1 MKIGIPNGLFT
12 DTSNLM
18 YKTFFESLGI
28 SVVFS
33 GNTTNEIK
41 EEGIR
46 LSVDEGCLASKIYIG
61 HVASLVERSK
71 DEKID
76 YIFIPRLCTYKK
88 NETECVR
95 FYAMYDICK
104 NMFNANFISLNLDY
118 KKGISEVKSYIDLA
132 KRINVNP
139 VKAYL
144 AYMKAV
150 KVCKDEEYYRDRLL
164 KSKLNKDKSK
174 ILIVSHAYVF
184 DDAVIGKPIC
194 NWLKKQ
200 EVELI
205 YASKERMR
213 ENDISY
219 KKISSSLYWKQSKV
233 LMSGLINNMD
243 NIDGIIY
250 LSVFPCGTDSLT
262 NELMQRKIK
271 DVPSINLIVDEH
283 SGFEGY
289 ITRLESFLDIVE
301 SNKIKSKRGERY
313 EKIYC

>member
-18 YKTFFESLGI
+18 YKTFFENIGAKVI
-28 SVVFS
+28 FS
-33 GNTTNEIK
+33 GNTTNKIK
-41 EEGIR
+41 EDGIK

-71 DEKID
+71 EENID

-104 NMFNANFISLNLDY
+104 NMFDSNFITLNLDY
-118 KKGISEVKSYIDLA
+118 KKGISEAASYISLA
-132 KRINVNP
+132 RKLNVSP
-139 VKAYL
+139 IR
-144 AYMKAV
+144 AYMAYIKAL
-150 KVCKDEEYYRDRLL
+150 KICKEEDYYRQRLL
-164 KSKLNKDKSK
+164 LSNINKNKKK

-184 DDAVIGKPIC
+184 DDAVVGRPIC

-200 EVELI
+200 DVELI
-205 YASKERMR
+205 YASKEKIR
-213 ENDISY
+213 DDSY
-219 KKISSSLYWKQSKV
+219 KKISNTIYWKQSKT
-233 LMSGLINNMD
+233 LMSGLINNIN

-262 NELMQRKIK
+262 NEIMQRKIK
-271 DVPSINLIVDEH
+271 NIPSLNLIIDEH

-289 ITRLESFLDIVE
+289 ATRLESFLDIVD
-301 SNKIKSKRGERY
+301 SNKKGENY